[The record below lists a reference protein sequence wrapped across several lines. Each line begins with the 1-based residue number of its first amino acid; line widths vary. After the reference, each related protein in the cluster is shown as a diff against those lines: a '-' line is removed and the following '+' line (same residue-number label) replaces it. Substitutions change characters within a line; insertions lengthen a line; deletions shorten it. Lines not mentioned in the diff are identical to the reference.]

1 MSDREHILEV
11 DRQMNEAHPMN
22 QILQTYDYDAL
33 ETPVE
38 SENTSV
44 ENSAHAAD
52 TSHSAETSAG
62 ISACLD
68 AGNAGIDASAGV
80 DGGHDAGDF

>member
-1 MSDREHILEV
+1 
-11 DRQMNEAHPMN
+11 MN

-44 ENSAHAAD
+44 ENSSYAAD
-52 TSHSAETSAG
+52 TSHGTETSAG
-62 ISACLD
+62 ISAGLD

-80 DGGHDAGDF
+80 DGGQDAGDF